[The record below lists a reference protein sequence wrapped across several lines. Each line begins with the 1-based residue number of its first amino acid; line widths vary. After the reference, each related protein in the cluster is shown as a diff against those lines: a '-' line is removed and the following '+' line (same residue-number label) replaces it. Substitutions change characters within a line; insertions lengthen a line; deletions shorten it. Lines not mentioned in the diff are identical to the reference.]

1 MKLGHEYFKFY
12 LHQLPDYNSKKCHE
26 TCVKDQT
33 PKANLPYTA
42 KVLFTTQ
49 EGIKAVLQFLK
60 KTKVRT
66 RKWLLKELKDE
77 EVEEV

>member
-1 MKLGHEYFKFY
+1 LTACQHFNKEQTELKN
-12 LHQLPDYNSKKCHE
+12 QLR
-26 TCVKDQT
+26 
-33 PKANLPYTA
+33 KANLLYTA

>member
-1 MKLGHEYFKFY
+1 LKN
-12 LHQLPDYNSKKCHE
+12 QLR
-26 TCVKDQT
+26 
-33 PKANLPYTA
+33 KANLPYTA

-60 KTKVRT
+60 KTKVKT
-66 RKWLLKELKDE
+66 RKWLLRELKDE